1 MSGRFEVYKD
11 SQGEY
16 RFRLKASNGQTLLF
30 SEGYSSK
37 SGCMNGIESAIENS
51 KVTGR
56 FETYEDKAG
65 KYRFRLKAANNQII
79 GVSKVYEIKSKLQN
93 GIKYVQRLAPEIGI
107 KEI

>member
-37 SGCMNGIESAIENS
+37 SGCMKGIESAIENS
-51 KVTGR
+51 KVTER